1 MKVGQKVRMLLDD
14 YVFRKGDILTCCRVE
29 EDEDD
34 NCHLFKNEKNQQYY
48 LNPEDYELITVPD
61 SAVDFVDEELQLIE
75 NWSSDLKAEY
85 LKIALLAAK
94 EHHLKMEAMMQEQ
107 INFLT
112 KRIQD
117 ISK

>member
-1 MKVGQKVRMLLDD
+1 MKEGQKVRMLED
-14 YVFRKGDILTCCRVE
+14 YVFRKGEIVTCCRVE
-29 EDEDD
+29 ND

-48 LNPEDYELITVPD
+48 LNPEDYELITVSN

-85 LKIALLAAK
+85 LKITLLAAK
-94 EHHLKMEAMMQEQ
+94 QHHLKMEAMMQEQ
-107 INFLT
+107 IDFLT